1 MREIRLKY
9 KMRQLIMKQWTLC
22 CYALSFFS
30 RVPVPAS
37 TDFKAYPFHLGNI
50 YFPFVGLLYALVCI
64 LVYVF
69 ANLFFNE
76 SISVLLMLMAGLLF
90 TGALH
95 EDGLADSVDGFGGGY
110 HKEQRLAIM
119 KDSQI
124 GAYGVI
130 ALIMLIALKLF
141 SFTQLAEIGS
151 CTLFITL
158 IVASVLSRASTLL
171 LMQYSQ
177 YARQEQS
184 SKSIQSSQSLP
195 RHYFFNAIALSL
207 LVLLL
212 LPITAAVLVLSLLIA
227 NTFFWQRYFNNSIDG
242 YTGDCL
248 GLLQQLNELLILLA
262 CIAALS

>member
-1 MREIRLKY
+1 
-9 KMRQLIMKQWTLC
+9 MRQAITKQWTLC

-37 TDFKAYPFHLGNI
+37 TDFKAYPFHLGNA
-50 YFPFVGLLYALVCI
+50 YFPFVGLLYAFVC
-64 LVYVF
+64 LLAYSF
-69 ANLFFNE
+69 AHLFFNE
-76 SISVLLMLMAGLLF
+76 SLSVLLMLIVGLLF

-110 HKEQRLAIM
+110 DKQQRLAIM

-130 ALIMLIALKLF
+130 ALIMLVTLKLLTF
-141 SFTQLAEIGS
+141 VLLAELS
-151 CTLFITL
+151 SWLLVTTF
-158 IVASVLSRASTLL
+158 IVASVLSRTSTLL

-177 YARQEQS
+177 YARQEQT
-184 SKSIQSSQSLP
+184 SKSTQSSQSLP
-195 RHYFFNAIALSL
+195 KHYFFGAIALSL

-212 LPITAAVLVLSLLIA
+212 LPITTAVIVLGMLIV
-227 NTFFWQRYFNNSIDG
+227 NTLFWQRYFNNSIDG

-248 GLLQQLNELLILLA
+248 GLLQQLNELLIALVCLA
-262 CIAALS
+262 AIS